1 MSKVLIV
8 EDEKIL
14 RDTLSDILEIS
25 GYSVVQAKDGEEG
38 VEFFAKTDPDLI
50 ICDIHMPK
58 MDGFAVLK
66 MLRALTPASKFPP
79 FFFISAKAEP
89 ENIRKG
95 MNLGATDFVTKPY
108 NTRELLNTIKL
119 QIENRKKLELAII
132 KDESARIAQ
141 DLNERLENLVV
152 AQAEIQK
159 TVDHLAEV
167 PKEKQY
173 LLTKSGELL
182 NQVMSEIRSVSP
194 RLKADEIKTYEL
206 ENYLKTILDR
216 VEPSSGIKLDL
227 SIDIDGESLQY
238 QLQIV
243 MCLMVQEMISNTL
256 NHAKAKTIS
265 IQVIRTKNDIQLDFQ
280 DDGIG
285 FNTNEYIEGK
295 GLLKLR
301 NKVAELNGKLT
312 LESEPNKGTRIHV
325 SIINDD

>member
-66 MLRALTPASKFPP
+66 MLRALTPASKLPP

-159 TVDHLAEV
+159 TVDHLDEV

>member
-1 MSKVLIV
+1 MRKILII
-8 EDEKIL
+8 EDEKTL

-25 GYSVVQAKDGEEG
+25 GYSVVQAKDGEDG
-38 VEFFAKTDPDLI
+38 VEAFAKTDPDLI

-108 NTRELLNTIKL
+108 DTRELLNTIKL

-132 KDESARIAQ
+132 KDERARIAQ
-141 DLNERLENLVV
+141 DLHESLENLVA

-159 TVDHLAEV
+159 AVDRFDEG

-173 LLTKSGELL
+173 LLTKSEELL
-182 NQVMSEIRSVSP
+182 KQVMSEIRSLSP
-194 RLKADEIKTYEL
+194 RLKPDLIKTYEL
-206 ENYLKTILDR
+206 ENYLKTILNPVD
-216 VEPSSGIKLDL
+216 SFSGGKLDL
-227 SIDIDGESLQY
+227 SINIEGELLQH
-238 QLQIV
+238 QLQIL
-243 MCLMVQEMISNTL
+243 MCLMVHEMMSNTL

-265 IQVIRTKNDIQLDFQ
+265 IQVIRTKNDTQLDFQ

-285 FNTNEYIEGK
+285 FNTNEHTEGK

-301 NKVAELNGKLT
+301 KKVAELNGELT
-312 LESEPNKGTRIHV
+312 LESEPNKGTRIHL
-325 SIINDD
+325 SIKNDY

>member
-159 TVDHLAEV
+159 TVDHLDEV

-265 IQVIRTKNDIQLDFQ
+265 IHVIRTKNDIQLDFQ